1 MSGFLAVPSPRWF
14 TIAPH
19 RSFLEDLANGLW
31 RELSPAGPEALA
43 DAMVL
48 LPNRRSM
55 RALADA
61 FVACADGRA
70 VLPPQMRPLG
80 DLDEG
85 EPPFEPGDMALDL
98 APAVGIER
106 RRFEL
111 AGLVAAN
118 EHLLER
124 RLDAATALELAD
136 ALAAFLDALQI
147 EEVRDV
153 DLATAVDG
161 DFAAH
166 WRRSA
171 DFLDL
176 ALTAWPRR
184 LAELGLMDVAARRVA
199 LIRRLE
205 SRWREAPPDQV
216 LVAAGSTG
224 STPAVAGLLAA
235 IAAAP
240 RGLVV
245 LPGLDASLA
254 DDAWKA
260 ARLDDQHPQGGL
272 GRLLAAAGV
281 DRGGVRPWPRSEEVM
296 DRTRWRRR
304 VVNEALRPAELT
316 ADWREVIADLKRE
329 APGKDP
335 VALGLE
341 GLEVV
346 RARNE
351 EEAAA
356 VAALLLRET
365 LATPERT
372 AVLVTADAALARRTA
387 ARLTRWGV
395 VADSSVGRPLS
406 LTPPGALALLVAHA
420 AANPTDPAT
429 LLGILKHGLVHLG
442 REPGDLVGAR
452 ETFEAR
458 ALRGARARDWT
469 ALQARIERWP
479 DAAGLASALE
489 AALRPALAVF
499 AVGEAP
505 ASQAARGLAQTLEAL
520 AVGPQGEPDALW
532 SGQAGSALSLALG
545 RLMTES
551 EALPLVTP
559 GGFAQLLEGLFGR
572 ESIRPGGATHPR
584 IEILGVL
591 ESRLVHADLVI
602 LAGLEEGVWPQAAPV
617 DPFLSRPMRAR
628 LGLPSPE
635 RRIGLAAHD
644 FAQAACAPQVVLLH
658 TARRAGS
665 PTVQSRWL
673 WRLETLIRGAEL
685 TAAARPEALAW
696 ARALDAPLRE
706 PSQSLRTAERPRPTP
721 PVAARPRELPVT
733 SVETWVRDPYAV
745 YARRILGLRPLD
757 PPDAAIDA
765 LSRGTAVH
773 RALERFATTF
783 PGQLPA
789 DAEQV
794 FEDMLLATL
803 DEEGMPAARMVREK
817 ALARNLAPW
826 IVAFER
832 DRRPG
837 ARLLIEQ
844 KGAMTLAGPAGGF
857 TLTAK
862 ADRIELRDGEADVL
876 DFKTGQPPSD
886 NQVLQG
892 FSPQLT
898 LTAAILGEGGF
909 ASAGKVAPRELVYV
923 RVSGG
928 RQPGEVRP
936 ITAGS
941 AQDLAAAALRGLT
954 KRIARF
960 DEPETPYVSRAATQ
974 FMGDAGDYD
983 PLARV
988 WEWAVIGEPESEP

>member
-1 MSGFLAVPSPRWF
+1 MSGVLAAPSPRWF
-14 TIAPH
+14 SIAPH
-19 RSFLEDLANGLW
+19 RPFLDDLADGLW
-31 RELSPAGPEALA
+31 RELSPAGPEAVA

-61 FVACADGRA
+61 FVACTGGRA
-70 VLPPQMRPLG
+70 VLPPQIRPLG

-85 EPPFEPGDMALDL
+85 EPPFEPGDLALDL
-98 APAVGIER
+98 PPAIGAHR

-118 EHLLER
+118 AHLLDR
-124 RLDAATALELAD
+124 RLDAAAALELAD

-147 EEVRDV
+147 EEVADV
-153 DLATAVDG
+153 DLPAAVDG
-161 DFAAH
+161 DFAGH
-166 WRRSA
+166 WRKSA

-176 ALTAWPRR
+176 ALTAWPKR
-184 LAELGLMDVAARRVA
+184 LAELGLMDLAARRVA

-205 SRWREAPPDQV
+205 ARWRDAPPDQV
-216 LVAAGSTG
+216 IVAAGSTG

-254 DDAWKA
+254 ESAWKA
-260 ARLDDQHPQGGL
+260 ARLDDQHPQGAL
-272 GRLLAAAGV
+272 ARLFARARVERAGV
-281 DRGGVRPWPRSEEVM
+281 RAWPGSEEAM

-304 VVNEALRPAELT
+304 VINEALRPAELT
-316 ADWREVIADLKRE
+316 ADWREVIGELKRE
-329 APGKDP
+329 AAGVDP
-335 VALGLE
+335 IAEGLDGLE
-341 GLEVV
+341 LI

-365 LATPERT
+365 LDAPERR
-372 AVLVTADAALARRTA
+372 AVLVTPDAALARRTA

-395 VADSSVGRPLS
+395 TADSSVGRPLS
-406 LTPPGALALLVAHA
+406 LTPPGVLALLA
-420 AANPTDPAT
+420 ARATADPTDPAT
-429 LLGILKHGLVHLG
+429 LLGVVKHELARLG
-442 REPGDLVGAR
+442 HEPGVLARAR
-452 ETFEAR
+452 ETLEGR
-458 ALRGARARDWT
+458 ALRGARARDW
-469 ALQARIERWP
+469 A
-479 DAAGLASALE
+479 ALE
-489 AALRPALAVF
+489 ARVERSPESVALARALAAALAPAQAAFVG
-499 AVGEAP
+499 GEAEV
-505 ASQAARGLAQTLEAL
+505 AQAARSLAETLEAL
-520 AVGPQGEPDALW
+520 AVGPQGEPGAPW
-532 SGQAGSALSLALG
+532 NGQAGAALAAVLG
-545 RLMTES
+545 RLMSES
-551 EALPLVTP
+551 EALPPVTP
-559 GGFAQLLEGLFGR
+559 GGFAQLLEGLMLR
-572 ESIRPGGATHPR
+572 EAIRPGGATHPR
-584 IEILGVL
+584 VEILGVL
-591 ESRLVHADLVI
+591 EARLVHADLVI
-602 LAGLEEGVWPQAAPV
+602 LGGLEEGVWPQAAPV

-673 WRLETLIRGAEL
+673 WRLETLIRGADL
-685 TAAARPEALAW
+685 TAADRPEALAW

-706 PSQSLRTAERPRPTP
+706 PPPVLRTAERPRPSP
-721 PVAARPRELPVT
+721 PVSVRPRELPVT

-757 PPDAAIDA
+757 PPDAAVDA
-765 LSRGTAVH
+765 LARGVAVH

-783 PGQLPA
+783 PDALPT
-789 DAEQV
+789 DAEQM
-794 FEDMLLATL
+794 FEDMLLAAL
-803 DEEGMPAARMVREK
+803 DEEGMPPARMVREA

-832 DRRPG
+832 ERRPG

-844 KGAMTLAGPAGGF
+844 KGAITIAGPAGGF

-862 ADRIELRDGEADVL
+862 ADRIELRGGQADVV
-876 DFKTGQPPSD
+876 DFKTGRAPTD
-886 NQVLQG
+886 DQVLQG

-898 LTAAILGEGGF
+898 LTGAILEHAGF
-909 ASAGKVAPRELVYV
+909 ASAGAVAPRELVYV

-928 RQPGEVRP
+928 REPGEVKP
-936 ITAGS
+936 VTAG
-941 AQDLAAAALRGLT
+941 AAPDLAAAALKGLT

-960 DEPETPYVSRAATQ
+960 DEPGTPYVSRAATQ
-974 FMGDAGDYD
+974 YMGDAGDYD
-983 PLARV
+983 HLARV
-988 WEWAVIGEPESEP
+988 WEWAVIGEQEGES